1 VLVLQQP
8 ECGQGTRDD
17 QELATRRK
25 SHPTRDA
32 LEVAPRDGR
41 CERDVFHRL
50 ESPRRRE
57 ERVDGAYDRRRQ
69 RAELAVDTGKEA
81 LGERI
86 HRDAHDERSGG
97 GRLVFDP
104 GNEQASRAARQ
115 ELGGDCDA
123 RGRERRIEQDRNR
136 GVALEQRG
144 ERVRAVF
151 ETAVAGVEHDQVDIT
166 AFERL
171 CDPVVVVDAGC
182 GDDGF
187 IGAECGA

>member
-1 VLVLQQP
+1 MLVLQQP
-8 ECGQGTRDD
+8 ECSQGTRDD
-17 QELATRRK
+17 QELAARRK

-41 CERDVFHRL
+41 CDRDVFDRL
-50 ESPRRRE
+50 KSPRRRE
-57 ERVDGAYDRRRQ
+57 ERVDGADDRRRQ
-69 RAELAVDTGKEA
+69 RAELPVDNGKEA

-86 HRDAHDERSGG
+86 HRDAHGERSRS
-97 GRLVFDP
+97 GRLVFDA

-115 ELGGDCDA
+115 ELGGECDA
-123 RGRERRIEQDRNR
+123 RGGERRIEQDRNR

-144 ERVRAVF
+144 ERARAVL
-151 ETAVAGVEHDQVDIT
+151 EAAVARVEHDEVHV
-166 AFERL
+166 AALERL
-171 CDPVVVVDAGC
+171 RDAIVVVDARC